1 MSAGR
6 RALPTPS
13 VRNKSL
19 GDARCIGR
27 PRENAEGLAEQILQA
42 HGSRSDGFF
51 DRQPSIGGANAR
63 TAERIEHVGFDCLV
77 ARRRAGTVDRGR
89 VFARLA
95 VGRPIRVAEV
105 EMVGRCPGQ
114 AEEAAMDL
122 RMVTQTLCRPPDY
135 AAWGGF

>member
-6 RALPTPS
+6 RALPTRS

-19 GDARCIGR
+19 GDARCVGR
-27 PRENAEGLAEQILQA
+27 ARENTEGLAEQILQA

-51 DRQPSIGGANAR
+51 NRQPSICGANAR
-63 TAERIEHVGFDCLV
+63 AAERIERVGFDCLV

-89 VFARLA
+89 AFAGLA

-114 AEEAAMDL
+114 AEKAAMDL
-122 RMVTQTLCRPPDY
+122 HMVTRTLCRAPDY
-135 AAWGGF
+135 A